1 MDAETV
7 AIIGG
12 TGDQGM
18 GLALRWAKAGR
29 HVVIGS
35 RVKERAM
42 AAAEKVQSL
51 IGADAHA
58 GESHV
63 EGLENTEA
71 VARAPL
77 VVLTVPFEAHAT
89 TLAALKERFR
99 PGQTLVDCTVP
110 LESAV
115 GGSPSR
121 LLGVWAGSAAEQA
134 ARQVPADV
142 AVVAAFHNASANTL
156 QNLSEPIECDVIV
169 CGDDGAARRSLAPWV
184 EAIPNCRYVDGGRLE
199 NARIVESLTALLV
212 GINRRYKVRSAG
224 IRLTGVPL

>member
-1 MDAETV
+1 MDANTV
-7 AIIGG
+7 AVIGG

-35 RVKERAM
+35 RVKDRAI

-51 IGADAHA
+51 IGAHTPTGDIHL
-58 GESHV
+58 
-63 EGLENTEA
+63 EGLENPEA
-71 VARAPL
+71 VGRAPL
-77 VVLTVPFEAHAT
+77 VVLTVPFEAQAA
-89 TLAALKERFR
+89 TLAGLKERFR
-99 PGQTLVDCTVP
+99 RGQTLVDCTVP
-110 LESAV
+110 LESAI

-121 LLGVWAGSAAEQA
+121 LLGVWSGSAAELA
-134 ARQVPADV
+134 ARQMPRDVP
-142 AVVAAFHNASANTL
+142 VVAAFHNASAHIL
-156 QNLSEPIECDVIV
+156 QNLSEPVDCDVIV
-169 CGDDGAARRSLAPWV
+169 CGDDAAARSSLAPWV
-184 EAIPNCRYVDGGRLE
+184 DAIPNCRYVDGGRLE

>member
-7 AIIGG
+7 VIIGG

-35 RVKERAM
+35 RLKERAV
-42 AAAEKVQSL
+42 AAAEKVESL
-51 IGADAHA
+51 IGADVAA
-58 GESHV
+58 VHV

-77 VVLTVPFEAHAT
+77 VVLTVPFEAQAA
-89 TLAALKERFR
+89 TLAGLKERFR
-99 PGQTLVDCTVP
+99 SGQTLVDCTVP

-121 LLGVWAGSAAEQA
+121 LLGVWSGSAAEQA

-142 AVVAAFHNASANTL
+142 PVVAAFHNASAHIL
-156 QNLSEPIECDVIV
+156 QDISKPVECDVIV
-169 CGDDGAARRSLAPWV
+169 SGDDAAARRSLAPWV
-184 EAIPNCRYVDGGRLE
+184 EAILNCRYVDGGKLE

>member
-1 MDAETV
+1 MDANAV
-7 AIIGG
+7 AVIGG
-12 TGDQGM
+12 TGDLGM

-35 RVKERAM
+35 RVKERAV
-42 AAAEKVQSL
+42 AAAEKIQSL
-51 IGADAHA
+51 IRA
-58 GESHV
+58 GTHLGDLHV
-63 EGLENTEA
+63 EGLENPEA

-77 VVLTVPFEAHAT
+77 LVLTVPFEVQAA
-89 TLAALKERFR
+89 TLAGLKERFR

-121 LLGVWAGSAAEQA
+121 LLGVWSGSAAERA

-142 AVVAAFHNASANTL
+142 PVVAAFHNASAYLL
-156 QNLSEPIECDVIV
+156 QDLSEPVDCDVIV
-169 CGDDGAARRSLAPWV
+169 CGDDAEARRSLAPWV
-184 EAIPNCRYVDGGRLE
+184 EAIPNCRYVDGGKLE